1 MKPMIS
7 SGAMQ
12 RGRRFVRCAVL
23 AFAAL
28 SVLLSPALLLPWA
41 EARASVS
48 IAVSFDSLLRAA
60 SAVVVGTVGEQR
72 AVWEGGRIYTY
83 SRVHVDTAVAGE
95 LAEGSE
101 VWVRTMGG
109 IVGNVGQIVE
119 GEAAFTVGRP
129 SLLFLR
135 RGSSP
140 LPGPTGAS
148 HFVVA
153 ARAQGQFLIYADDA
167 SQLRVRK
174 SSAVGGLVP
183 ATGTSSAAQLAADR
197 IDGHPVADAAR
208 DIALGWTR
216 AHSP

>member
-1 MKPMIS
+1 MR
-7 SGAMQ
+7 
-12 RGRRFVRCAVL
+12 RGRWTVLSAVL
-23 AFAAL
+23 AFATP
-28 SVLLSPALLLPWA
+28 SVLLFPPLLLPSG

-48 IAVSFDSLLRAA
+48 IAVTFDALLRAA
-60 SAVVVGTVGEQR
+60 SAVIVGTVGEQR

-83 SRVHVDTAVAGE
+83 SRVHIDTAVAGE
-95 LAEGSE
+95 LAEGSD

-109 IVGNVGQIVE
+109 IVGNVGQIVD

-140 LPGPTGAS
+140 LPGPAGAS
-148 HFVVA
+148 HFVVVG
-153 ARAQGQFLIYADDA
+153 RAQGQFLIYADDA
-167 SQLRVRK
+167 SQLRVRA

-183 ATGTSSAAQLAADR
+183 AAGAASAGQLAADR
-197 IDGHPVADAAR
+197 IDGHAVTDAAR
-208 DIALGWTR
+208 DIALGWIR

>member
-1 MKPMIS
+1 MLS
-7 SGAMQ
+7 
-12 RGRRFVRCAVL
+12 AVL
-23 AFAAL
+23 AFATP
-28 SVLLSPALLLPWA
+28 SVLLFPPLLLPSG

-48 IAVSFDSLLRAA
+48 IAVTFDALLRAA
-60 SAVVVGTVGEQR
+60 SAVIVGTVGEQR

-95 LAEGSE
+95 LAEGSD

-135 RGSSP
+135 HGSSP
-140 LPGPTGAS
+140 LPNATGAS
-148 HFVVA
+148 HLVVA
-153 ARAQGQFLIYADDA
+153 GRAQGQFLIYADDA
-167 SQLRVRK
+167 SQLRVRQ

-183 ATGTSSAAQLAADR
+183 ATGTTSAAQLAADR
-197 IDGHPVADAAR
+197 IDGRAVAEATR
-208 DIALGWTR
+208 DIALAWTR